1 MKCLLF
7 EGHGPWAV
15 CTFSFYFGYP
25 APLAWWA
32 CSMGRFGPGL
42 GRGPPCECLGGCAWA
57 LVGTASLA
65 PSQVGVLPLLWPSHG
80 ACFRHSAA
88 AQGSF
93 DVIKIRFRKLSEG
106 MMTVAS
112 FQKAIRKHD
121 DCGFGQAPSQLF
133 LRRLCR
139 RV

>member
-1 MKCLLF
+1 MDRGQSVHFPFILGTLRRWP
-7 EGHGPWAV
+7 GGPAV
-15 CTFSFYFGYP
+15 WVGLVQG
-25 APLAWWA
+25 LA
-32 CSMGRFGPGL
+32 G
-42 GRGPPCECLGGCAWA
+42 GPPCECLGGCAWA